1 MQPSAPHISNIMS
14 SFQGNTPIF
23 SLIIDPPLR
32 YAECVTEY
40 NVSVITDNQVT
51 FIQVSAYGSS
61 NVIVSISRKNVVGFN
76 PCQNNYSFHVQTS
89 NSFEPSQ
96 IINGYF
102 NFSGKF
108 FILI

>member
-1 MQPSAPHISNIMS
+1 MS
-14 SFQGNTPIF
+14 SFQGNTPLF
-23 SLIIDPPLR
+23 SLVIDPPMR

-51 FIQVSAYGSS
+51 FIPVSAYGSS

-89 NSFEPSQ
+89 NSFEPSP

-102 NFSGKF
+102 NFSGNF
-108 FILI
+108 FIYN